1 MKRAMIAA
9 VALMAVGAAQAQ
21 QDVTFSIS
29 VTIPAARVAEW
40 RAMMDADATTFPPL
54 YSNQTTI
61 ANGVTTTV
69 QVVVSETNR
78 QQAKRIST
86 DVLARWWRRQ
96 LQAYRNR
103 TMPTTAP
110 DLITTE

>member
-1 MKRAMIAA
+1 MRAMMIAA
-9 VALMAVGAAQAQ
+9 VVLIAGAVHAQ

-40 RAMMDADATTFPPL
+40 RAMMDGDATTFPPL
-54 YSNQTTI
+54 YSNQVTVVD
-61 ANGVTTTV
+61 GVTNTV

-78 QQAKRIST
+78 QQAKRISS